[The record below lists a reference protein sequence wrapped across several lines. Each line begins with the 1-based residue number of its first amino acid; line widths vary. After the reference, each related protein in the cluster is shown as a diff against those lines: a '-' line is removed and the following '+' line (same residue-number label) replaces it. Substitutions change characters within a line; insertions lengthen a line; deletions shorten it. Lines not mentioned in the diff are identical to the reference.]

1 WQVSRA
7 GDAERMQEV
16 REVVEA
22 FRNWS
27 REAGAKHGIACL
39 KRALYGM
46 GVISSDRVAEGT
58 AALDADTAERFDAGF
73 AAVREMARER
83 IGDPWV
89 TQLPE
94 TSSAESRT

>member
-1 WQVSRA
+1 M
-7 GDAERMQEV
+7 E
-16 REVVEA
+16 
-22 FRNWS
+22 N
-27 REAGAKHGIACL
+27 AKHGVACL
-39 KRALYGM
+39 KRALLGM

-58 AALDADTAERFDAGF
+58 PALDAAAAERFDAGF

-94 TSSAESRT
+94 NPSMETRR